1 LPVIAVVA
9 VVVIAAMAGA
19 LVPKWFGNE
28 SVALRVI
35 RSEMELPG
43 DQMEQRVRVVISPD
57 GANLVYVAKQKMYLK
72 QWMQC
77 ELY

>member
-1 LPVIAVVA
+1 
-9 VVVIAAMAGA
+9 
-19 LVPKWFGNE
+19 
-28 SVALRVI
+28 VALRVI
-35 RSEMELPG
+35 RSEMELPV